1 MEKKIIK
8 VVVESYVIR
17 NEEGVGLCR
26 TSTRE
31 GAERQLDSFRECYER
46 RRGQPS
52 LPFKPSITQERA
64 VVECEVVRKRYS
76 KSCPN
81 TIKAGKIFYKI
92 YHNDDLVKELDH
104 EPKPMD
110 LINACAYD
118 VNWTVIEQSAITP
131 ARSERGG
138 HKP

>member
-1 MEKKIIK
+1 MSMEKNNSKKIAK

-31 GAERQLDSFRECYER
+31 GAERQLDSFRECYAR
-46 RRGQPS
+46 RRGQSS
-52 LPFKPSITQERA
+52 LPFKPIITRERA

-81 TIKAGKIFYKI
+81 TIKAGKTVYKL
-92 YHNDDLVKELDH
+92 YHNGDLVKELDH

-110 LINACAYD
+110 LINACAYN
-118 VNWTVIEQSAITP
+118 VNWKVIE
-131 ARSERGG
+131 
-138 HKP
+138 

>member
-1 MEKKIIK
+1 MENNNGKRLVK
-8 VVVESYVIR
+8 VVIESYVIR
-17 NEEGVGLCR
+17 NEEGVGIYR

-31 GAERQLDSFRECYER
+31 GAERQLNSFRECYGR
-46 RRGQPS
+46 L
-52 LPFKPSITQERA
+52 LPFKPSITKERA

-81 TIKAGKIFYKI
+81 PIKAGKIVYKL

-110 LINACAYD
+110 LINACAYY
-118 VNWTVIEQSAITP
+118 VNWAIIE
-131 ARSERGG
+131 
-138 HKP
+138 